1 MTTEAT
7 TTDAPN
13 TTESATTQPATNAP
27 ATVADAGSQA
37 APAVE
42 AKPAQNEPAA
52 PQGAP
57 ESYAF
62 VAPEGQTFD
71 DSIIG
76 AYSEAAKALDLPQ
89 DKAQKMLDMVT
100 PAIAA
105 RQAEQL
111 ETAKAEWLE
120 AAKTDTEF
128 GGEKLTE
135 NLAFVAKARDDLA
148 TPELRALLDQ
158 TGLGN
163 HPEMIR
169 MFYRYGKA
177 ISEDSFTPGRMHGAA
192 TVEKSIAQRMYP
204 NMNP

>member
-1 MTTEAT
+1 MTTESP

-13 TTESATTQPATNAP
+13 TTDSAATSQPATPP
-27 ATVADAGSQA
+27 ATAAVVDSQA
-37 APAVE
+37 APA
-42 AKPAQNEPAA
+42 APAVPAETSAA
-52 PQGAP
+52 PEGAP
-57 ESYAF
+57 EAYAF

-71 DSIIG
+71 DAIIG
-76 AYSEAAKALDLPQ
+76 AYSNVAKELGLPQ
-89 DKAQKMLDMVT
+89 DKAQKMLDTMS

-111 ETAKAEWLE
+111 EAAKAEWIE
-120 AAKTDTEF
+120 TAKTDKEF
-128 GGEKLTE
+128 GGDKLTE
-135 NLAFVAKARDDLA
+135 NLAFVAKAREDLA
-148 TPELRALLDQ
+148 TPELRTLLDQ

-177 ISEDSFTPGRMHGAA
+177 ISEDSFTPGRNNGAA
-192 TVEKSIAQRMYP
+192 NAELSIAQRMYP